1 MFILQILAV
10 LGFLVSLYSY
20 AVERKAKQHIGYKAI
35 CDIKESMSCTKAF
48 TSPYGKI
55 LGVSNALG
63 GLFFYAL
70 LFVLTLF
77 DFRQYL
83 FYLTLA
89 SFFGTMYLAYVS
101 YIKMKNFCVI
111 CHIIYIINILLLVF
125 ATRVFLAA

>member
-1 MFILQILAV
+1 MLTLQILAV
-10 LGFLVSLYSY
+10 LGFVVSLYAY
-20 AVERKAKQHIGYKAI
+20 GVERKAKQNAAYKAI

-55 LGVSNALG
+55 LGVSNAVG

-77 DFRQYL
+77 GFRQYL

-101 YIKMKNFCVI
+101 YVKMRNFCVI
-111 CHIIYIINILLLVF
+111 CHIIYLINLLLLFF
-125 ATRVFLAA
+125 ATRVFLAV